1 MKCYKQIISVFL
13 AVAIAFACCL
23 PAVVT
28 PAHAAALDQFPS
40 DTSITLNNNDVLR
53 VPAEAISGNYI
64 VYRVNNGA
72 YRYYVID
79 VFESTDGVKE
89 LAFLTFDRYIA
100 QSAITNAN
108 ALNPNVWTK
117 ITMKNVLYAISGALT
132 VRPMYSTFDY
142 YDALGFLLIG
152 GAGTDHTEDEYSSTL
167 EVDAIDRDYTI
178 PREISGNH
186 FMIVDDPNSR
196 SVDSFRVFEF
206 PNLSGNSLQEGDIS
220 SYVSHYISMKEVMVH
235 FTYEDVNYT
244 VDLPNDFPF
253 QDYPYCY
260 FFRYGS
266 TFNFFASDEPAFKP
280 SGYVF
285 QINATGSY
293 YHKTYNITDGTWSDY
308 TFTSKERIR
317 ISKST
322 FSSVTYL
329 WSNSDL
335 YDGRGT
341 SASLVH
347 SASSSCVNYAVNT
360 WGSSSFNDVL
370 MSVIQDGW
378 EIKYSTFDYYDKNGN
393 LYFSNSFAGEVTEDD
408 SLIDL
413 TLDDGTVIRV
423 PERFGERDSYFVV
436 MDPVGG
442 TEETAYLIYEFDYYE
457 GVADGTVCDFTRW
470 YGVAT
475 TEQVEVSVTDP
486 DTGEVSTG
494 VETVTL
500 WEWNYQDYYVTE
512 LDILDYGPIVYSTFE
527 YVDGRTEDDESG
539 DDSSGSAESKEFFAW
554 FKGQWVKFTDKLYK
568 LLEDIRA
575 KVGGGGLSISIENNT
590 IIDDEDKEPF
600 NPDVYKGVI
609 KTLRNSVKLFSGFFG
624 FIYDGVNN
632 FIVYLT
638 DTSSEFY
645 GLFHLSELG

>member
-23 PAVVT
+23 PAAVT

-40 DTSITLNNNDVLR
+40 DTSITLNNSDVLR

-100 QSAITNAN
+100 QSAITNAD

-117 ITMKNVLYAISGALT
+117 VTMKNVLYAISGALT

-142 YDALGFLLIG
+142 YDVLGFLLIG
-152 GAGTDHTEDEYSSTL
+152 GDGSETTEEDFSGTFEVNTPEHDFTL
-167 EVDAIDRDYTI
+167 
-178 PREISGNH
+178 PREIMGEH
-186 FMIVDDPNSR
+186 FMIVNDLYSNSP
-196 SVDSFRVFEF
+196 DSMRVLVF
-206 PNLSGNSLQEGDIS
+206 PDLNKDFIKDGETH
-220 SYVSHYISMKEVMVH
+220 SYVSHFVSDKSISISCIYNSSPVVIE
-235 FTYEDVNYT
+235 F
-244 VDLPNDFPF
+244 PIIFDFSQF
-253 QDYPYCY
+253 PYLY
-260 FFRYGS
+260 VTRRS
-266 TFNFFASDEPAFKP
+266 SEELAFFASHKP
-280 SGYVF
+280 GISDSRTILTAYSGNLYP
-285 QINATGSY
+285 GSFSPTASSPGIFY
-293 YHKTYNITDGTWSDY
+293 IGFYSLSSRTWSVEFASNTNG
-308 TFTSKERIR
+308 TFYEFGSL
-317 ISKST
+317 
-322 FSSVTYL
+322 V
-329 WSNSDL
+329 WSNADIVNSS
-335 YDGRGT
+335 GT
-341 SASLVH
+341 SYTWR
-347 SASSSCVNYAVNT
+347 ASSSILSSSSSS
-360 WGSSSFNDVL
+360 WGSTAFTNQFMNFAASGVNIL
-370 MSVIQDGW
+370 
-378 EIKYSTFDYYDKNGN
+378 YSTFDYYAADDS
-393 LYFSNSFAGEVTEDD
+393 LYFGNSFEGEVTEDD
-408 SLIDL
+408 DLADL
-413 TLDDGTVIRV
+413 TLNDGTVIRV
-423 PERFGERDSYFVV
+423 PKRFADPNSYFVV

-475 TEQVEVSVTDP
+475 TTDDVT
-486 DTGEVSTG
+486 S
-494 VETVTL
+494 
-500 WEWNYQDYYVTE
+500 WEWNYQEYYVTE

-554 FKGQWVKFTDKLYK
+554 FKDQWVKFTDKLYE

-590 IIDDEDKEPF
+590 IIDEEDKEPF

-645 GLFHLSELG
+645 GLFHLSELW